1 MIDKYVIM
9 TIPRALKRQ
18 QTVIG
23 GTLAM
28 DVPEPKIRFFKGHD
42 ARDFDDNM
50 LRIAEAA
57 ADDGYKFLYPFAIGM
72 QSAWIKQS
80 AGNVALF
87 WNWARFLKYVADSGE
102 TTLLIWDD
110 RIPSVFF
117 DTLET
122 AIAELKKKDNFY
134 LWQLRIRGDAQLM
147 KALKRP
153 VSEYMDIKTQTT
165 LFKSAVRSGNLNPKH
180 LIQPGLLGYDE
191 SMILSPAGAAWLLKQ
206 MQTMETVETVSTG
219 FVFTETQND
228 SIADVD
234 PNVAERARL
243 NNDNWLCWDGKLKTE
258 VDTALKTRKGIF
270 TTKHLG
276 YSFVRDWVNFESDV
290 DWATPIE
297 NPDGVI
303 THENNKNLTQIRYLE
318 TDI

>member
-1 MIDKYVIM
+1 M
-9 TIPRALKRQ
+9 TIPRSLKRQ
-18 QTVIG
+18 QTVLG

-28 DVPEPKIRFFKGHD
+28 DVPDAKIHFFKGYD

-57 ADDGYKFLYPFAIGM
+57 ADDGYKFLYPFAVGM
-72 QSAWIKQS
+72 KSAWIKQS

-87 WNWARFLKYVADSGE
+87 WNWARVMKYVVDSGD

-117 DTLET
+117 DTLEMT
-122 AIAELKKKDNFY
+122 LAQLKKKDNFY
-134 LWQLRIRGDAQLM
+134 LWQLRVRGDAQLM

-153 VSEYMDIKTQTT
+153 ASEYVDTKTQTI
-165 LFKSAVRSGNLNPKH
+165 LFKSAVRSGNLNPKE
-180 LIQPGLLGYDE
+180 LLQPGLLGYDE
-191 SMILSPAGAAWLLKQ
+191 SMVISPAGAAWLLKQ
-206 MQTMETVETVSTG
+206 METMEVVESVSTA
-219 FVFTETQND
+219 FEFTETQND

-234 PNVAERARL
+234 PNPAERARL
-243 NNDNWLCWDGKLKTE
+243 NNDNWLCWDPKLQAE
-258 VDTALKTRKGIF
+258 IQTALKTRKGIW
-270 TTKHLG
+270 TSKHLG
-276 YSFVRDWVNFESDV
+276 YSFVRDWANFQSDV

-297 NPDGVI
+297 DSDTAI
-303 THENNKNLTQIRYLE
+303 THENNQNLTHIRYLE